1 MELVLKVWRPLCQM
15 QFFIMLVIYT
25 FLGLTRNAGDM
36 VPAYN
41 DLVMHFT
48 GYVVAGISISFAWP
62 RSAYW
67 QRALFL
73 LFYSMAI
80 EIGQHFLP
88 PRTFSLLDI
97 VANFSGI
104 ITGLV
109 LFMLLKKFSPQWA
122 KPFIK

>member
-1 MELVLKVWRPLCQM
+1 MELVLKVWRPLCHI

-25 FLGLTRNAGDM
+25 FLGLTRNTGGM
-36 VPAYN
+36 LPAYN
-41 DLVMHFT
+41 DLVMHFI
-48 GYVVAGISISFAWP
+48 GYVAAGISISFAWP
-62 RSAYW
+62 RSTYW

-73 LFYSMAI
+73 LLYSIAI

-97 VANFSGI
+97 LANFSGI

-109 LFMLLKKFSPQWA
+109 LFMLLKKLSPQRA

>member
-1 MELVLKVWRPLCQM
+1 MELVLKVWRPLCHI

-25 FLGLTRNAGDM
+25 FLGLTRNTGEM

-41 DLVMHFT
+41 DLAMHFT

-73 LFYSMAI
+73 LGYSIAI
-80 EIGQHFLP
+80 EVGQHFLP

-97 VANFSGI
+97 LANFSGI
-104 ITGLV
+104 VAGLL
-109 LFMLLKKFSPQWA
+109 LFTLLKKFSPQWA
-122 KPFIK
+122 KPLMK